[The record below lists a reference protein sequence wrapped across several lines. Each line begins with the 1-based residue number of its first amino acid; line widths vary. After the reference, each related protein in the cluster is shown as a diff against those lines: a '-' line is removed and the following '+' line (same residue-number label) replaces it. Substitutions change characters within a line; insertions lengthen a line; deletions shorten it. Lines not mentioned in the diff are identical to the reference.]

1 MQIYGYSLSLSLY
14 LITNPTPFLL
24 YPSLPCALSFSLST
38 TLSPLEQ
45 VFHFHNSSLRWVGQ
59 VGSRVRAGRTGSRSA
74 GRALVSHH
82 AAPRGGGWGLGSNQR
97 RLGQMKSAPGFS
109 EMIFIAS
116 LPGPEPRLVEVTA
129 ARRGHARVHSR
140 ARARNHFI
148 TDRYS
153 GSDEG

>member
-1 MQIYGYSLSLSLY
+1 MVTRYHSHSISSPTQPLSSSLS
-14 LITNPTPFLL
+14 
-24 YPSLPCALSFSLST
+24 SLPCALSFSLST

-129 ARRGHARVHSR
+129 ARRGHARVHTR